1 MGIQLPSEAA
11 SQGRGIIGTVNISGP
26 RAALQRRRKKCGSL
40 TGRVGYR
47 FLSPVH
53 HQRHPVTTIAKPLL
67 NTLRP
72 RQYGRHFPDDIF
84 KRICLNENVSISLKI
99 SLKFVPKVQ
108 FNNIPAL
115 LQIMAWR
122 RPGDKP
128 LSEPMVVSLL
138 THICVTRSQWV
149 NAGPWVLSLTVHG
162 T

>member
-1 MGIQLPSEAA
+1 MALKETWSGCTLSYRSGIGLSELCAPKTFTIA
-11 SQGRGIIGTVNISGP
+11 FDLATN
-26 RAALQRRRKKCGSL
+26 
-40 TGRVGYR
+40 
-47 FLSPVH
+47 LSPRGMYTHTGV
-53 HQRHPVTTIAKPLL
+53 

-108 FNNIPAL
+108 FNNISAL

-138 THICVTRSQWV
+138 AHICVTRPQWV
-149 NAGPWVLSLTVHG
+149 NRALCSSYIMLCHPRLELTWYRPF
-162 T
+162 